1 MGATTVPRD
10 FTNLRNGIGS
20 ANKTKVQISST
31 PSCAPACGKLDGIAA
46 WVLNGVAAA
55 FFMSLDRCACIHIG
69 TMDDPD
75 DVENDHQQL
84 ICKHGYLELNS
95 RRRQYRKHKGK
106 IWDVLTS

>member
-10 FTNLRNGIGS
+10 FTNSRKGIGS
-20 ANKTKVQISST
+20 SNKTKVQISST
-31 PSCAPACGKLDGIAA
+31 PSCAPACRKLDGIAA

-55 FFMSLDRCACIHIG
+55 FFMSLDRCSCIHIG

-95 RRRQYRKHKGK
+95 RRRQRRKHKGK
-106 IWDVLTS
+106 NWDVITS